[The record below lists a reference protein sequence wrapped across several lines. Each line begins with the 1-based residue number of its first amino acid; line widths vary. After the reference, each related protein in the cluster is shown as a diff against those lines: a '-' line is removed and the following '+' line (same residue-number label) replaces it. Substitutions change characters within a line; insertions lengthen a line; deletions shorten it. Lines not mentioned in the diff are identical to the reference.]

1 MRKTI
6 PFLIALF
13 APGALYANDTRSN
26 IEKDC
31 EAFNKSNK
39 CDVCFDGGEV
49 SLGSELAFAPV
60 LNFSPGSF
68 ETAYFDDENKIVY
81 EYKTLT
87 PKITTW
93 SVSDILLEYPP
104 EFEWGLY
111 DGRKVHK
118 FEKGSGNK
126 RILQTK
132 ANSGIRLREI
142 NDDLTEDYDFR
153 FKFITRYR
161 TVKGPNKFSKKK
173 KRTTCT
179 FYKATR
185 LGSE

>member
-1 MRKTI
+1 MKKKAM
-6 PFLIALF
+6 PLLIVLIF
-13 APGALYANDTRSN
+13 PGTLYANNAPLN

-31 EAFNKSNK
+31 KAFNKSNK
-39 CDVCFDGGEV
+39 CDVCFNGGQI
-49 SLGSELAFAPV
+49 SLGSELAFKPF

-81 EYKTLT
+81 EFKTLT

-93 SVSDILLEYPP
+93 STSVNLIEYPP

-118 FEKGSGNK
+118 FEKGSGNE

-132 ANSGIRLREI
+132 ADKGIRLTAI
-142 NDDLTEDYDFR
+142 HGDLTDDYDFR

-161 TVKGPNKFSKKK
+161 TVKGPNKFSRKR

-179 FYKATR
+179 FYKASP
-185 LGSE
+185 SE